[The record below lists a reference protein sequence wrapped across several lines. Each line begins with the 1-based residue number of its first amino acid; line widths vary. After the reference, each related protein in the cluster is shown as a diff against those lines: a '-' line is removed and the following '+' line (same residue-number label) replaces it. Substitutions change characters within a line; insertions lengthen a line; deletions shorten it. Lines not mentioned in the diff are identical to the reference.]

1 MPKRKRAAHG
11 AGTPGRRTE
20 TETFSGAT
28 TSSYQHTTQQSGG
41 QPGKIEKLLSHG
53 AENAVPLKHLVKLTG
68 QPARQVRLMI
78 QTERLRGAQI
88 LAGSQNGYY
97 LPETQEDVELFYKS
111 MLHRAAEITRVATA
125 VKLRG
130 RRLD

>member
-1 MPKRKRAAHG
+1 MSKRKSAAPVLAH
-11 AGTPGRRTE
+11 RERQTE
-20 TETFSGAT
+20 TGTYGRAS
-28 TSSYQHTTQQSGG
+28 TSIYQNTTQRTGR
-41 QPGKIEKLLSHG
+41 QPGKIERLLSHG

-78 QTERLRGAQI
+78 QTERLRGVPI
-88 LAGSQNGYY
+88 LADNQNGYY
-97 LPETQEDVELFYKS
+97 LPETQEDVEMFYRS